1 MARVSVKVDT
11 KGIKTKVS
19 RMTKAGQQALANQAY
34 ADMNRYAPM
43 LAGDLRNQSAI
54 APDAKSIIWNARYAR
69 AQYYG
74 SNGRAVFRNYTTPGT
89 GPRWDEKAKA
99 IHGASWANVVKRAM
113 K

>member
-1 MARVSVKVDT
+1 MARVDVKVDL
-11 KGIKTKVS
+11 KGVKAKTE
-19 RMTKAGQQALANQAY
+19 RMTKLGQIALVNQAH
-34 ADMNRYAPM
+34 ADMNNYVPARSY
-43 LAGDLRNQSAI
+43 DLRNQSSI
-54 APDAKSIIWNARYAR
+54 SLDAKSVIWNVPYAR

-99 IHGASWANVVKRAM
+99 IHAASWARVVERAM